1 MKGCWLNFFKL
12 CDCSFGKRA
21 AARPALAGLPHKK
34 KKKKKKNP
42 CLPTAQ
48 PSLRLR
54 SLHQSRRGNIC
65 PLSHS
70 SPPPHF
76 SDGPHGGNDGDG
88 TNAAQ
93 MTSEE
98 EGNHLLLLYFHFP
111 FFLEKFQSNNGDGT
125 KERKNDFSQRGK
137 EGKKSLHS
145 LSLRFPSQ
153 PQCLHETWRCTHV
166 H

>member
-1 MKGCWLNFFKL
+1 MLAQLFFRL

-34 KKKKKKNP
+34 TKKRKKNP

-70 SPPPHF
+70 HPPPHF

-93 MTSEE
+93 TTSEE
-98 EGNHLLLLYFHFP
+98 EGNHLFLLYFHFP
-111 FFLEKFQSNNGDGT
+111 FFGKNSNLT
-125 KERKNDFSQRGK
+125 METELKRGK
-137 EGKKSLHS
+137 MILAREEKRKKAFIL
-145 LSLRFPSQ
+145 
-153 PQCLHETWRCTHV
+153 
-166 H
+166 